1 MTYTITANMTHH
13 SNEVTFAAKPSAAVR
28 EALKALHFR
37 WHSVRR
43 VWYGYAAPDVIRAAL
58 DAAEDGQ
65 QAPADQ
71 AGDKVKEKP
80 QPLHG
85 VKVGD
90 LFVSSWGYEQT
101 NVDFFQV
108 VALVG
113 ARSVRVREVHPQ
125 MVSEAGIPGMS
136 ADRSYKLPEAGEML
150 PPVRSSIFV
159 KDQER
164 GDLKRLYIGADGK
177 ATRFRVADYADAHP
191 YHGEKLYE
199 SWYY

>member
-65 QAPADQ
+65 QA
-71 AGDKVKEKP
+71 
-80 QPLHG
+80 QPL
-85 VKVGD
+85 
-90 LFVSSWGYEQT
+90 
-101 NVDFFQV
+101 
-108 VALVG
+108 
-113 ARSVRVREVHPQ
+113 
-125 MVSEAGIPGMS
+125 
-136 ADRSYKLPEAGEML
+136 
-150 PPVRSSIFV
+150 
-159 KDQER
+159 
-164 GDLKRLYIGADGK
+164 
-177 ATRFRVADYADAHP
+177 
-191 YHGEKLYE
+191 HGEKLYE

>member
-1 MTYTITANMTHH
+1 MTYTITANMAHH
-13 SNEVTFAAKPSAAVR
+13 SNEVAFPGKPSAAVR

-90 LFVSSWGYEQT
+90 LFYSSWGYEQT

-108 VALVG
+108 VSLVG

-125 MVSEAGIPGMS
+125 MVSEAGISGMS
-136 ADRSYKLPEAGEML
+136 ADRAYKLPEAGEML
-150 PPVRSSIFV
+150 PPVRSSVFV
-159 KDQER
+159 QDQER

-177 ATRFRVADYADAHP
+177 ATGFRVADYADAHP
-191 YHGEKLYE
+191 YHGQTLYE

>member
-1 MTYTITANMTHH
+1 MTYTITANMAHH
-13 SNEVTFAAKPSAAVR
+13 SHKVAFPGKPSAAVR

-71 AGDKVKEKP
+71 AGDKVKETP

-90 LFVSSWGYEQT
+90 LFYSSCGYGQT

-125 MVSEAGIPGMS
+125 MVSEAGISGMS
-136 ADRSYKLPEAGEML
+136 ADRVYKLPEAGEML
-150 PPVRSSIFV
+150 PPIQTPIFV

-164 GDLKRLYIGADGK
+164 GDLKRLYIGAGGK
-177 ATRFRVADYADAHP
+177 ATGFRVTDYADAHP

>member
-1 MTYTITANMTHH
+1 MTYTITANIAHH
-13 SNEVTFAAKPSAAVR
+13 SNEVAFPGKPSAAVR
-28 EALKALHFR
+28 EALKTLHFR
-37 WHSVRR
+37 WHSVQR
-43 VWYGYAAPDVIRAAL
+43 VWYGYATPDVIRAAL
-58 DAAEDGQ
+58 DAAENKQ
-65 QAPADQ
+65 QAPTDQ
-71 AGDKVKEKP
+71 AGDKVKETP
-80 QPLHG
+80 QTLHG

-90 LFVSSWGYEQT
+90 LFSSSWGYEQT

-125 MVSEAGIPGMS
+125 MVIEANVSDMS
-136 ADRSYKLPEAGEML
+136 GYRSYKLPEAGEML
-150 PPVRSSIFV
+150 PPIQTPIFV

-177 ATRFRVADYADAHP
+177 ATGFRVADYADAHP
-191 YHGEKLYE
+191 YHGQTLYE

>member
-1 MTYTITANMTHH
+1 MTYTITANIAHH
-13 SNEVTFAAKPSAAVR
+13 SNEVAFPGKPSAAVR

-37 WHSVRR
+37 WHAARR

-58 DAAEDGQ
+58 DAADDGQ
-65 QAPADQ
+65 QSPADQ

-90 LFVSSWGYEQT
+90 LFSSSWGWEQT

-125 MVSEAGIPGMS
+125 MVSEAGISGMS
-136 ADRSYKLPEAGEML
+136 ADRAYKLPEAGEML
-150 PPVRSSIFV
+150 PPVRSSVFV

-177 ATRFRVADYADAHP
+177 ATGFRVADYADAHP
-191 YHGEKLYE
+191 YHGQTLYE

>member
-1 MTYTITANMTHH
+1 MTYTITANMAHH
-13 SNEVTFAAKPSAAVR
+13 SNEVTFPGKPSAAVR

-80 QPLHG
+80 QL
-85 VKVGD
+85 
-90 LFVSSWGYEQT
+90 VS
-101 NVDFFQV
+101 
-108 VALVG
+108 A
-113 ARSVRVREVHPQ
+113 
-125 MVSEAGIPGMS
+125 AGISGMS
-136 ADRSYKLPEAGEML
+136 ADRAYKLPEAGEML
-150 PPVRSSIFV
+150 PPIQTSIFV

-177 ATRFRVADYADAHP
+177 ATGFRVADYADAHP

>member
-1 MTYTITANMTHH
+1 MTYTITANMAHH
-13 SNEVTFAAKPSAAVR
+13 SNEVAFPGKPSAAVR

-71 AGDKVKEKP
+71 AGDKVKENP

-90 LFVSSWGYEQT
+90 LFYSSWGYEQT

-125 MVSEAGIPGMS
+125 MVSEAGRSGMS

-150 PPVRSSIFV
+150 PTVRSSIFV

-177 ATRFRVADYADAHP
+177 ATGFRVADYADAHP
-191 YHGEKLYE
+191 YNGEKLYE